1 MCTERSMASPPLTPD
16 TCRMGSI
23 LVYCRPRS
31 DASAET
37 LRVWL
42 EEQASRLS
50 AEPDVR
56 RTAVVGVGGQSS
68 PDTGNGWLLE
78 CELTAANG
86 SLERLRPLLT
96 DMRLVGLQPTVFVSE
111 PQAV

>member
-1 MCTERSMASPPLTPD
+1 MASPPLTLD
-16 TCRMGSI
+16 TCGMGSI

-31 DASAET
+31 EASAET

-42 EEQASRLS
+42 EQQALRLS
-50 AEPDVR
+50 ADPDVR
-56 RTAVVGVGGQSS
+56 RTAVAGVASQSS
-68 PDTGNGWLLE
+68 TDAGNGWLLE
-78 CELTAANG
+78 CEFTGANG
-86 SLERLRPLLT
+86 AVERLRPLLT